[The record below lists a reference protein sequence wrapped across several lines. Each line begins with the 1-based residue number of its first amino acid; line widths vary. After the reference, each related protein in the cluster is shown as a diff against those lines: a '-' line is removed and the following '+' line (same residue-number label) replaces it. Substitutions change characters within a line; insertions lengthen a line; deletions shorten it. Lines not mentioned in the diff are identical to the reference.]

1 MPTRP
6 PPSTS
11 LPTRAAWASSASG
24 KVWHGRHPTPLASH
38 PHLRRFWADLPM
50 VTGLHP
56 TPGLT
61 ELLGRVISHPR
72 LPPRRPL
79 QAGRAPLPIG
89 LGADAAR
96 RARNLPLSDPHP
108 TPPYPAPQGLSP
120 LFGPPRPRLP
130 CSPLPQCIPFLHP
143 LSPAA
148 SLQPAGPSPASPSS
162 AAAFSR
168 PPALSLHP
176 PSSRPLA
183 FSLSLSR
190 RPPARRD
197 PDPYPLPRLLC
208 PAPGRARWGG
218 QPGRGLRASA
228 QRGQV
233 PGVSGREPLYPR

>member
-24 KVWHGRHPTPLASH
+24 KVWHGCHPTPLASH

-89 LGADAAR
+89 LGADAAHR
-96 RARNLPLSDPHP
+96 TRNLPLSAPPPPHP
-108 TPPYPAPQGLSP
+108 TPPPRAFPHSSAHPDPVCLALLYPSVSPFSIPSPQ
-120 LFGPPRPRLP
+120 PPPVACGTLP
-130 CSPLPQCIPFLHP
+130 CFSFLGCRPQQ
-143 LSPAA
+143 A
-148 SLQPAGPSPASPSS
+148 SCSLTSS
-162 AAAFSR
+162 SFI
-168 PPALSLHP
+168 P
-176 PSSRPLA
+176 PSR
-183 FSLSLSR
+183 FLSLSV
-190 RPPARRD
+190 P
-197 PDPYPLPRLLC
+197 
-208 PAPGRARWGG
+208 
-218 QPGRGLRASA
+218 QASC
-228 QRGQV
+228 QKR
-233 PGVSGREPLYPR
+233 S